1 MVVRLIIF
9 TLKICAILFTTVRNE
24 RSFAALSGEDHRPLE
39 RTMMERKTPRPA
51 EIAFPAVDIIIF
63 NNMSCFHFTQR
74 RRQIDYRFSTIL
86 VTC

>member
-1 MVVRLIIF
+1 MKEVLQHDRGGGSSPF
-9 TLKICAILFTTVRNE
+9 GKDDDGTENASPC
-24 RSFAALSGEDHRPLE
+24 
-39 RTMMERKTPRPA
+39 

>member
-1 MVVRLIIF
+1 M
-9 TLKICAILFTTVRNE
+9 LFC
-24 RSFAALSGEDHRPLE
+24 SLLLE
-39 RTMMERKTPRPA
+39 MKEVLQHDRGGGSSPFGKDDDGTENASPC
-51 EIAFPAVDIIIF
+51 EIAFPAADIIIF